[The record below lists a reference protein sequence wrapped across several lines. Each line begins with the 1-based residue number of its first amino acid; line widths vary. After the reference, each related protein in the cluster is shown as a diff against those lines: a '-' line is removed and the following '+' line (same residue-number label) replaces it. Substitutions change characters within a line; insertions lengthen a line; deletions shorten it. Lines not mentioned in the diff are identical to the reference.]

1 MAERPAKLAGL
12 AHKGTIALRGDADLC
27 VFAPDAAFVVDVQ
40 RLAYRNPVS
49 PYDRRALW
57 GGSTDVAAR
66 ARIDVSGPPAGRL
79 LRRGAR

>member
-66 ARIDVSGPPAGRL
+66 GQD
-79 LRRGAR
+79 